1 MRKILLILL
10 LFFLIVF
17 VVLLV
22 VVLQDRRDNKDE
34 LTELKYGTFSIAGTD
49 SQIVL
54 RDDNTLTVRNYDLSG
69 LEKKTSV
76 PRSRL
81 KTKGAKRATNSP
93 FEDPGRYRLN
103 RQFLDR
109 ANSFSRRWRTVPSPT
124 SPSRTAICFYLQFN
138 PVSNTILSTTIC
150 SRSKRAEVEVRSTRQ
165 QVLRTPPR
173 PGVLRG

>member
-69 LEKKTSV
+69 LEKKTYEDATIA
-76 PRSRL
+76 L
-81 KTKGAKRATNSP
+81 KN
-93 FEDPGRYRLN
+93 EGREEGDKLTPAEEQKIRDDIDLN

-109 ANSFSRRWRTVPSPT
+109 ANSFSWAVEDGSIGIYVPVEN
-124 SPSRTAICFYLQFN
+124 CDLFFYLQFN
-138 PVSNTILSTTIC
+138 PVSNTILFDNNLFTLE
-150 SRSKRAEVEVRSTRQ
+150 K
-165 QVLRTPPR
+165 
-173 PGVLRG
+173 G